1 VGATYPHVR
10 VEGGPLERGRQY
22 GEATRDR
29 VCLSVEAYREVFG
42 HLTGWSWERVLEEA
56 RPYEVPIA
64 AYGRK
69 YVEEMQGIAAGA
81 GLSFDDVLA
90 INVRTEV
97 MFSARARLASG
108 LAGGAPSEC
117 SSFAVLP
124 QASASGSTLVGQNWD
139 WLPHSFET
147 VVVLEAEQDEGPDF
161 VTVVEAGLLAKTGLN
176 SAGIGLVTNALVTD
190 ADRGE
195 PGVPYHVV
203 LRAILDAETIADA
216 LAAIQRQPRSSSAGY
231 LVAHEDGLAAYVEGA
246 PGDFS
251 QLFLLFPERGVL
263 LHTNHFVS
271 PSFAGKD
278 VMIWASPD
286 SPFRLERLR
295 SLVENAERLL
305 TVETFTAALAD
316 HAGHPFGVC
325 CHPDRRAAPVD
336 QSATIASVV
345 MELDRRRVWVA
356 DGPPCAAEYRELDYG
371 EFLSKRPSVRPAESL
386 A

>member
-1 VGATYPHVR
+1 VSGTYPHVR
-10 VEGGPLERGRQY
+10 VEGGPRERGRQY
-22 GEATRDR
+22 GEAARDR
-29 VCLSVEAYREVFG
+29 VRLSVEAYREVFQ
-42 HLTGWSWERVLEEA
+42 HCAGWDWARVHEEA
-56 RPYEVPIA
+56 RPYEAPIA
-64 AYGRK
+64 AYGQK
-69 YVEEMQGIAAGA
+69 YVDELRGIAEGA
-81 GLSFDDVLA
+81 GVSFEDVLA

-97 MFSARARLASG
+97 MFSAKATAARVSG
-108 LAGGAPSEC
+108 GQPAEC

-124 QASASGSTLVGQNWD
+124 EASESGATLVGQNWD

-147 VVVLEAEQDEGPDF
+147 VVVLEAAQDEGPDF

-190 ADRGE
+190 ADRGQ

-203 LRAILDAETIADA
+203 LRAILDAETIAEA

-231 LVAHEDGLAAYVEGA
+231 LVAHDDGLAAYVEGA

-251 QLFLLFPERGVL
+251 QLFLLFPEGGVL

-271 PSFAGKD
+271 PAFAGKD

-295 SLVENAERLL
+295 SLVRSAERPLGAD
-305 TVETFTAALAD
+305 VFTAALAD
-316 HAGHPFGVC
+316 HAGYPFGIC
-325 CHPDRRAAPVD
+325 CHPDYRAAPPD
-336 QSATIASVV
+336 QGATIASVV
-345 MELDRRRVWVA
+345 MELDRRRVWIA
-356 DGPPCAAEYRELDYG
+356 DGPPCTAEYRELDYG
-371 EFLSKRPSVRPAESL
+371 GFLSKPAAVRPAESL